1 MLHGDHIDLEYQ
13 IIGAVIDV
21 LGGKLQEKFEN
32 YIPEIDSGRSFD
44 GKSWRCKIYDMW
56 LATLSSP
63 SLDQSLS
70 IVVPL

>member
-44 GKSWRCKIYDMW
+44 GKS
-56 LATLSSP
+56 
-63 SLDQSLS
+63 
-70 IVVPL
+70 